1 MITHTHTEIQDQK
14 IFFFSKFLCLSL
26 SLSFHL
32 RTAPTVSIKKKRKSI
47 SPVAGVSA
55 LPGDRLRFNTV
66 PRDEGAGVRKDL
78 EKEVGDRFRMD
89 LALAPRCSVVC
100 KS

>member
-1 MITHTHTEIQDQK
+1 M
-14 IFFFSKFLCLSL
+14 FLSL
-26 SLSFHL
+26 SLFSPENGTYSFHF
-32 RTAPTVSIKKKRKSI
+32 KKKSI

-55 LPGDRLRFNTV
+55 LSGDRLRFNTV
-66 PRDEGAGVRKDL
+66 PTDEGAGVRKDL